1 MRADKIPGSEL
12 AAEGSAD
19 FSCAAVVVA
28 GGASRRLNHVPK
40 ASLSDGTSTLLD
52 CALEAVAAAS
62 PRVVVGPESLP
73 LPPEVLRT
81 REDPPFSGPA
91 AAIHAG
97 LECIAAACERSQTP
111 MPGWCLILGVDTPR
125 IAPAVQQLIAAA
137 RGVEQTYAE
146 RAADFPP
153 TDSEAPTDSESSE
166 GPEASEGSESSAGF
180 WGVAEGIYQPLV
192 GIYRFEA
199 IRSVFSTDTTDASVR
214 SFLRR
219 LNPAAVQMS
228 AADTADV
235 DTWEQAQALG
245 YTTSLWSSY

>member
-1 MRADKIPGSEL
+1 MPGSAL
-12 AAEGSAD
+12 PTEGSAN

-97 LECIAAACERSQTP
+97 LECIAAACERSQAP
-111 MPGWCLILGVDTPR
+111 MPEWCLILGVDTPR

-137 RGVEQTYAE
+137 RGVEQTCAE
-146 RAADFPP
+146 RAADFSP
-153 TDSEAPTDSESSE
+153 TDSEAPA
-166 GPEASEGSESSAGF
+166 GFEASEGSESSAGF

-199 IRSVFSTDTTDASVR
+199 IRSVFSTGTTDASVR

>member
-1 MRADKIPGSEL
+1 MPADTMPDSAL
-12 AAEGSAD
+12 PAEGSAD

-52 CALEAVAAAS
+52 CAVEAVAAAS

-97 LECIAAACERSQTP
+97 LECIAAACKRSQAP
-111 MPGWCLILGVDTPR
+111 MPEWCLILGVDTPR

-137 RGVEQTYAE
+137 RGVEQTCAE
-146 RAADFPP
+146 RAADF
-153 TDSEAPTDSESSE
+153 SPTDSES
-166 GPEASEGSESSAGF
+166 SEGSESSAGF

-199 IRSVFSTDTTDASVR
+199 IRSVFSTGTTDASVR

-219 LNPAAVQMS
+219 LNPVAVQMS
-228 AADTADV
+228 AANTADV

>member
-1 MRADKIPGSEL
+1 MPADTMPDSAL
-12 AAEGSAD
+12 PAEGSAD

-97 LECIAAACERSQTP
+97 LECIAAACKRSQAP
-111 MPGWCLILGVDTPR
+111 MPEWCLILGVDTPR

-137 RGVEQTYAE
+137 RGVEQTCAE
-146 RAADFPP
+146 RAADF
-153 TDSEAPTDSESSE
+153 SPTDSES
-166 GPEASEGSESSAGF
+166 SEGSESSAGF

-199 IRSVFSTDTTDASVR
+199 IRSVFSTGTTDASVR

-219 LNPAAVQMS
+219 LNPVAVQMS
-228 AADTADV
+228 AANTADV

>member
-1 MRADKIPGSEL
+1 MPGSEL
-12 AAEGSAD
+12 PAEGD

-40 ASLSDGTSTLLD
+40 ASLSDGKNTLLG

-73 LPPEVLRT
+73 LPSGVLRT

-97 LECIAAACERSQTP
+97 LECIAADCERSQTP
-111 MPGWCLILGVDTPR
+111 VPNWCLILGVDTPR

-137 RGVEQTYAE
+137 RAAEQSSVGQTAP
-146 RAADFPP
+146 AG
-153 TDSEAPTDSESSE
+153 SEA
-166 GPEASEGSESSAGF
+166 SAGF

-199 IRSVFSTDTTDASVR
+199 IRSVFSTGTTDASVR

-219 LNPAAVQMS
+219 LNPAAVEMS

>member
-1 MRADKIPGSEL
+1 MRADKMPGSAL
-12 AAEGSAD
+12 PAEGD

-97 LECIAAACERSQTP
+97 LECIAAACERSQAP
-111 MPGWCLILGVDTPR
+111 MPDWCLILGVDTPR

-146 RAADFPP
+146 RAADFSP
-153 TDSEAPTDSESSE
+153 TDSEASERSE
-166 GPEASEGSESSAGF
+166 ASAGF
-180 WGVAEGIYQPLV
+180 WGVSEGIYQPLV

-199 IRSVFSTDTTDASVR
+199 IRSVFSTGTTDASVR

-219 LNPAAVQMS
+219 LNPVAVQMS
-228 AADTADV
+228 AANTADV

>member
-1 MRADKIPGSEL
+1 MRADKMPGSAL
-12 AAEGSAD
+12 PIEGSAN

-40 ASLSDGTSTLLD
+40 ASLSDGTNTLLD

-62 PRVVVGPESLP
+62 PRMVVGPESLP

-111 MPGWCLILGVDTPR
+111 VPNWCLILGVDTPR

-137 RGVEQTYAE
+137 QSAE
-146 RAADFPP
+146 RAAGFSPA
-153 TDSEAPTDSESSE
+153 DSEAT
-166 GPEASEGSESSAGF
+166 AGSESSAGF

-199 IRSVFSTDTTDASVR
+199 IRSVFSTGTTNASVR

-219 LNPAAVQMS
+219 LNPVAVQMS

>member
-1 MRADKIPGSEL
+1 MRADKMPGSRL
-12 AAEGSAD
+12 PAEGD

-40 ASLSDGTSTLLD
+40 ASLSDGTNTLLG
-52 CALEAVAAAS
+52 CALEAVATAS

-73 LPPEVLRT
+73 LPSGVLRT

-97 LECIAAACERSQTP
+97 LECIAADCERSQVP
-111 MPGWCLILGVDTPR
+111 LPEWCLILGVDTPR
-125 IAPAVQQLIAAA
+125 VAPAVQQLIAAA
-137 RGVEQTYAE
+137 RNAE
-146 RAADFPP
+146 RAAGFSP
-153 TDSEAPTDSESSE
+153 TD
-166 GPEASEGSESSAGF
+166 SESSAGF

-192 GIYRFEA
+192 GIYHFEA
-199 IRSVFSTDTTDASVR
+199 IRSVFSTGTTDASVR

-219 LNPAAVQMS
+219 LNPVAVQMS

>member
-1 MRADKIPGSEL
+1 MRADKMPGSEL
-12 AAEGSAD
+12 PAEGD

-73 LPPEVLRT
+73 LPTGVLRT

-97 LECIAAACERSQTP
+97 LECIAADRERSQTP
-111 MPGWCLILGVDTPR
+111 LPSWCLILGVDTPR
-125 IAPAVQQLIAAA
+125 IAPAVQLLITAA
-137 RGVEQTYAE
+137 RSAEQ
-146 RAADFPP
+146 AATTPSP
-153 TDSEAPTDSESSE
+153 TGSEAPSDSEA
-166 GPEASEGSESSAGF
+166 SAGF

-199 IRSVFSTDTTDASVR
+199 IRSVFSTGTTDASVR

-219 LNPAAVQMS
+219 LNPAVVEMS

>member
-1 MRADKIPGSEL
+1 MRADKMPGSEL
-12 AAEGSAD
+12 AAEGD

-40 ASLSDGTSTLLD
+40 ASLSDGKNTLLG

-73 LPPEVLRT
+73 LPSGVLRT

-97 LECIAAACERSQTP
+97 LECIAADCERSQTP
-111 MPGWCLILGVDTPR
+111 VPNWCLILGVDTPR

-137 RGVEQTYAE
+137 RAAEQSSVGQSAP
-146 RAADFPP
+146 AG
-153 TDSEAPTDSESSE
+153 SEA
-166 GPEASEGSESSAGF
+166 SAGF

-199 IRSVFSTDTTDASVR
+199 IRSVFSTGTTDASVR

-219 LNPAAVQMS
+219 LNPAAVEMS

>member
-1 MRADKIPGSEL
+1 MRADKMPGSEL
-12 AAEGSAD
+12 AAEGD
-19 FSCAAVVVA
+19 FSCAAVIVA

-40 ASLSDGTSTLLD
+40 ASLSDGTNTLLG

-73 LPPEVLRT
+73 LPSGVLRT

-97 LECIAAACERSQTP
+97 LECIAADCERSQVP
-111 MPGWCLILGVDTPR
+111 LPEWCLILGVDTPR

-137 RGVEQTYAE
+137 RAAEQASVGQS
-146 RAADFPP
+146 AP
-153 TDSEAPTDSESSE
+153 TSSEASVGQSAP
-166 GPEASEGSESSAGF
+166 AGSEASAGF

-192 GIYRFEA
+192 GVYRFEA
-199 IRSVFSTDTTDASVR
+199 IRSVFSTGTTDASVR

-219 LNPAAVQMS
+219 LNPVAVQMS

>member
-12 AAEGSAD
+12 PAEGD

-73 LPPEVLRT
+73 LPTGVLRT

-97 LECIAAACERSQTP
+97 LECIAADCERSQVP
-111 MPGWCLILGVDTPR
+111 LPGWCLILGVDTPR

-137 RGVEQTYAE
+137 RSAEQAVAT
-146 RAADFPP
+146 PS
-153 TDSEAPTDSESSE
+153 TTGSEAPSDS
-166 GPEASEGSESSAGF
+166 EASEGF
-180 WGVAEGIYQPLV
+180 WGVSGGIYQPLV

-199 IRSVFSTDTTDASVR
+199 IRSVFSTGTTDASVR

-219 LNPAAVQMS
+219 LNPAALEMS

>member
-1 MRADKIPGSEL
+1 MRADKMPGSAL
-12 AAEGSAD
+12 PIEGSAD

-52 CALEAVAAAS
+52 CALEAVATAS

-81 REDPPFSGPA
+81 RENPPFSGPA
-91 AAIHAG
+91 SAIHAG
-97 LECIAAACERSQTP
+97 LEYIAAACERSQAP
-111 MPGWCLILGVDTPR
+111 MPEWCLILGVDTPR

-137 RGVEQTYAE
+137 RGVEQTCAE
-146 RAADFPP
+146 RAADFSP
-153 TDSEAPTDSESSE
+153 TDSEAPA
-166 GPEASEGSESSAGF
+166 GFEASEGSESSAGF

-199 IRSVFSTDTTDASVR
+199 IRSVFSTGTTDASVR

>member
-1 MRADKIPGSEL
+1 MRADKMPGSEL
-12 AAEGSAD
+12 ATEGD

-40 ASLSDGTSTLLD
+40 ASLSDGKNTLLG
-52 CALEAVAAAS
+52 CALDAVAAAS

-73 LPPEVLRT
+73 LPSGVLRT
-81 REDPPFSGPA
+81 RENPPFSGPA

-97 LECIAAACERSQTP
+97 LECIAADCERSQAP
-111 MPGWCLILGVDTPR
+111 LPEWCLILGVDTPR

-137 RGVEQTYAE
+137 RAAEQVSVGQSAP
-146 RAADFPP
+146 AG
-153 TDSEAPTDSESSE
+153 SEA
-166 GPEASEGSESSAGF
+166 SAGF

-199 IRSVFSTDTTDASVR
+199 IRSVFSTGTTDASVR

>member
-1 MRADKIPGSEL
+1 MRADQMPGSEL
-12 AAEGSAD
+12 PAEGD

-52 CALEAVAAAS
+52 CALEAVASAS

-73 LPPEVLRT
+73 LPSGVLHT

-97 LECIAAACERSQTP
+97 LECIAADCERSQAP
-111 MPGWCLILGVDTPR
+111 LPSWCLILGVDTPR
-125 IAPAVQQLIAAA
+125 IAPAVQQLLTAA
-137 RGVEQTYAE
+137 RGAEQ
-146 RAADFPP
+146 AATATPSP
-153 TDSEAPTDSESSE
+153 TDSEAPNDSE
-166 GPEASEGSESSAGF
+166 ASAGF

-199 IRSVFSTDTTDASVR
+199 IRSVFSTGTTDASVR

-219 LNPAAVQMS
+219 LNPAAVEMS

>member
-1 MRADKIPGSEL
+1 MPANTMPDSVPPT
-12 AAEGSAD
+12 EGD

-73 LPPEVLRT
+73 LPSGVLRT

-97 LECIAAACERSQTP
+97 LECIAADCERSQVP
-111 MPGWCLILGVDTPR
+111 LPDWCLILGVDTPR

-137 RGVEQTYAE
+137 RAAEQ
-146 RAADFPP
+146 AATATPTGSKAL
-153 TDSEAPTDSESSE
+153 TDSEA
-166 GPEASEGSESSAGF
+166 SAGF
-180 WGVAEGIYQPLV
+180 WGVSEGIYQPLV

-199 IRSVFSTDTTDASVR
+199 IRSVFSTGTTDASVR

-219 LNPAAVQMS
+219 LNPVAVQMS

>member
-1 MRADKIPGSEL
+1 MPGSEL
-12 AAEGSAD
+12 VAEGSTD

-97 LECIAAACERSQTP
+97 LECIAADCERSQTP
-111 MPGWCLILGVDTPR
+111 APDWCLILGVDTPR

-137 RGVEQTYAE
+137 QGVEQTCAE
-146 RAADFPP
+146 RAADYSP
-153 TDSEAPTDSESSE
+153 TDSEVPTGS
-166 GPEASEGSESSAGF
+166 EASEGF
-180 WGVAEGIYQPLV
+180 WGVAEGVYQPLV

-199 IRSVFSTDTTDASVR
+199 IRSVFSTGTTDASVR

-219 LNPAAVQMS
+219 LNPVAVEMS

>member
-1 MRADKIPGSEL
+1 MRADKMPDSVFPT
-12 AAEGSAD
+12 EGD

-73 LPPEVLRT
+73 LPSGVLRT

-97 LECIAAACERSQTP
+97 LECIAAECERSQTP
-111 MPGWCLILGVDTPR
+111 LPGWCLILGVDTPR
-125 IAPAVQQLIAAA
+125 IAPAVQLLITAA
-137 RGVEQTYAE
+137 RSAEQ
-146 RAADFPP
+146 AATTPSP
-153 TDSEAPTDSESSE
+153 TGSEAPSDSEA
-166 GPEASEGSESSAGF
+166 SAGF
-180 WGVAEGIYQPLV
+180 WGVSEGIYQPLV

-199 IRSVFSTDTTDASVR
+199 IRSVFSAGTTNASVR

-219 LNPAAVQMS
+219 LNPTAVQMS

>member
-1 MRADKIPGSEL
+1 MRADKMPGSRL
-12 AAEGSAD
+12 PAEGD

-40 ASLSDGTSTLLD
+40 ASLSDGTNTLLG
-52 CALEAVAAAS
+52 CALEAVATAS

-73 LPPEVLRT
+73 LPSGVLRT

-97 LECIAAACERSQTP
+97 LECIAADCERSQTP
-111 MPGWCLILGVDTPR
+111 VPNWCLILGVDTPR

-137 RGVEQTYAE
+137 RAAEQSSVGQSAP
-146 RAADFPP
+146 AG
-153 TDSEAPTDSESSE
+153 SEA
-166 GPEASEGSESSAGF
+166 SAGF

-199 IRSVFSTDTTDASVR
+199 IRSVFSTGTTDASVR

-219 LNPAAVQMS
+219 LNPAAVEMS

>member
-1 MRADKIPGSEL
+1 MRADKMPGSAL
-12 AAEGSAD
+12 PAEGD

-62 PRVVVGPESLP
+62 PRMVVGPESLP

-111 MPGWCLILGVDTPR
+111 VPNWCLILGVDTPR

-137 RGVEQTYAE
+137 RGVEQTCAE
-146 RAADFPP
+146 RAAGFSPA
-153 TDSEAPTDSESSE
+153 DSEAT
-166 GPEASEGSESSAGF
+166 AGSESSAGF

-199 IRSVFSTDTTDASVR
+199 IRSVFSTGTTNASVR

-219 LNPAAVQMS
+219 LNPVAVQMS

>member
-1 MRADKIPGSEL
+1 MRADKMPGSAL
-12 AAEGSAD
+12 PAEGD

-81 REDPPFSGPA
+81 RENPPFSGPA

-97 LECIAAACERSQTP
+97 LECIAAACERSQAP
-111 MPGWCLILGVDTPR
+111 MPDWCLILGVDTPR

-146 RAADFPP
+146 RAADF
-153 TDSEAPTDSESSE
+153 SPTDSESSE
-166 GPEASEGSESSAGF
+166 GAESSAGF
-180 WGVAEGIYQPLV
+180 WGVSEGIYQPLV

-199 IRSVFSTDTTDASVR
+199 IRSVFSTGTTDASVR

-219 LNPAAVQMS
+219 LNPTAVQMS

>member
-1 MRADKIPGSEL
+1 MRADTMPGSEL
-12 AAEGSAD
+12 PAEGD

-40 ASLSDGTSTLLD
+40 ASLSDGTNTLLD

-73 LPPEVLRT
+73 LPSGVLRT

-97 LECIAAACERSQTP
+97 LECIAADCERSQVP
-111 MPGWCLILGVDTPR
+111 LPDWCLILGVDTPR
-125 IAPAVQQLIAAA
+125 IAPAVQQLIAVA
-137 RGVEQTYAE
+137 RGAEQTAT
-146 RAADFPP
+146 ATPSP
-153 TDSEAPTDSESSE
+153 TDSEALTDS
-166 GPEASEGSESSAGF
+166 EASEGF
-180 WGVAEGIYQPLV
+180 WGVSRGIYQPLV

-199 IRSVFSTDTTDASVR
+199 IRSVFSTGTTDASVR

-219 LNPAAVQMS
+219 LNPAAVEMS

>member
-1 MRADKIPGSEL
+1 MRADKMPGSEL
-12 AAEGSAD
+12 AAEGD
-19 FSCAAVVVA
+19 FSCAAVIVA

-40 ASLSDGTSTLLD
+40 ASLSDGTNTLLG

-73 LPPEVLRT
+73 LPSGVLRT

-97 LECIAAACERSQTP
+97 LECIAADCERSQVP
-111 MPGWCLILGVDTPR
+111 LPDWCLILGVDTPR
-125 IAPAVQQLIAAA
+125 IAPAVQQLIAVA
-137 RGVEQTYAE
+137 RGAEQTATV
-146 RAADFPP
+146 APSP
-153 TDSEAPTDSESSE
+153 TDSEALTDS
-166 GPEASEGSESSAGF
+166 EASEGF
-180 WGVAEGIYQPLV
+180 WGVSRGIYQPLV

-199 IRSVFSTDTTDASVR
+199 IRSVFSTGTTDASVR

-219 LNPAAVQMS
+219 LNPAVVEMS

>member
-1 MRADKIPGSEL
+1 MRADKMPGSAL
-12 AAEGSAD
+12 PAEGD
-19 FSCAAVVVA
+19 FSCAAVVIA

-73 LPPEVLRT
+73 LPTGVLRT

-97 LECIAAACERSQTP
+97 LECIAADCERSQVP
-111 MPGWCLILGVDTPR
+111 LPGWCLILGVDTPR

-137 RGVEQTYAE
+137 RSAEQAVAT
-146 RAADFPP
+146 PS
-153 TDSEAPTDSESSE
+153 TTGSEAPSDS
-166 GPEASEGSESSAGF
+166 EASEGF
-180 WGVAEGIYQPLV
+180 WGVSEGIYQPLV

-199 IRSVFSTDTTDASVR
+199 IRSVFSTGTTNASVR

-219 LNPAAVQMS
+219 LNPVAVQMS

>member
-1 MRADKIPGSEL
+1 MRADKMPGSVL
-12 AAEGSAD
+12 PAGGD

-40 ASLSDGTSTLLD
+40 ASLSDGTNTLLD

-73 LPPEVLRT
+73 LPSGVLRT

-97 LECIAAACERSQTP
+97 LECIAADCERSQIP
-111 MPGWCLILGVDTPR
+111 VPDWCLILGVDTPR
-125 IAPAVQQLIAAA
+125 IAPAVQQLITAA
-137 RGVEQTYAE
+137 RSAEQ
-146 RAADFPP
+146 AATTP
-153 TDSEAPTDSESSE
+153 SPTDSES
-166 GPEASEGSESSAGF
+166 SEGSESSAGF

-199 IRSVFSTDTTDASVR
+199 IRSVFSTGTTDASVR

-219 LNPAAVQMS
+219 LNPVAVQMS

>member
-1 MRADKIPGSEL
+1 MRADKMPGSRL
-12 AAEGSAD
+12 PAEGD

-40 ASLSDGTSTLLD
+40 ASLSDGTNTLLG
-52 CALEAVAAAS
+52 CALEAVATAS

-73 LPPEVLRT
+73 LPSGVLRT

-97 LECIAAACERSQTP
+97 LECIAADCERSQVP
-111 MPGWCLILGVDTPR
+111 LPEWCLILGVDTPR
-125 IAPAVQQLIAAA
+125 VAPAVQQLIAAA
-137 RGVEQTYAE
+137 RNAE
-146 RAADFPP
+146 RAAGFSPN
-153 TDSEAPTDSESSE
+153 DSEA
-166 GPEASEGSESSAGF
+166 SAGF
-180 WGVAEGIYQPLV
+180 WGVTEGIYQPLV

-199 IRSVFSTDTTDASVR
+199 IRSVFSTGTTDASVR

-219 LNPAAVQMS
+219 LNPAAVEMS

>member
-1 MRADKIPGSEL
+1 MPADTMPGSEL

-97 LECIAAACERSQTP
+97 LECIAAACERSQAPTP
-111 MPGWCLILGVDTPR
+111 EWCLILGVDTPR
-125 IAPAVQQLIAAA
+125 IAPAIQQLIAAA
-137 RGVEQTYAE
+137 RGVEQTCAE
-146 RAADFPP
+146 RAADFSP
-153 TDSEAPTDSESSE
+153 TDSEAPA
-166 GPEASEGSESSAGF
+166 GFEASEGSESSAGF

-199 IRSVFSTDTTDASVR
+199 IRSVFSTGTTDASVR

>member
-1 MRADKIPGSEL
+1 MRADKMPGSRL
-12 AAEGSAD
+12 PAEGD

-40 ASLSDGTSTLLD
+40 ASLSDGTNTLLG
-52 CALEAVAAAS
+52 CALEAVATAS

-111 MPGWCLILGVDTPR
+111 VPNWCLILGVDTPR

-137 RGVEQTYAE
+137 QSAE
-146 RAADFPP
+146 RAAGFSPA
-153 TDSEAPTDSESSE
+153 DSEATAGSEL
-166 GPEASEGSESSAGF
+166 SEGSESSAGF

-199 IRSVFSTDTTDASVR
+199 IRSVFSTGTTDASVR

-219 LNPAAVQMS
+219 LNPVAVQMS
-228 AADTADV
+228 AANTADV

>member
-1 MRADKIPGSEL
+1 MIFR
-12 AAEGSAD
+12 
-19 FSCAAVVVA
+19 AAVVVA

-40 ASLSDGTSTLLD
+40 ASLSDGTNTLLG

-73 LPPEVLRT
+73 LPSGVLRT
-81 REDPPFSGPA
+81 REVPPFSGPA

-97 LECIAAACERSQTP
+97 LECIAADCERSRTP
-111 MPGWCLILGVDTPR
+111 VPRWCLILGVDTPR

-137 RGVEQTYAE
+137 RAAEQASVGQSDP
-146 RAADFPP
+146 AG
-153 TDSEAPTDSESSE
+153 SEA
-166 GPEASEGSESSAGF
+166 SAGF

-192 GIYRFEA
+192 GIYRFDS
-199 IRSVFSTDTTDASVR
+199 IRSVFSTGTTDASVR

-219 LNPAAVQMS
+219 LNPMAVQMS

>member
-1 MRADKIPGSEL
+1 MRADQMPGSEF
-12 AAEGSAD
+12 AAEGD

-28 GGASRRLNHVPK
+28 GGASRRLNHVPT
-40 ASLSDGTSTLLD
+40 ASLSDGTNTLLG

-73 LPPEVLRT
+73 LPSGVLRT

-97 LECIAAACERSQTP
+97 LECIAADCERSQVP
-111 MPGWCLILGVDTPR
+111 LPDWCLILGVDTPR

-137 RGVEQTYAE
+137 RAAA
-146 RAADFPP
+146 RAAEQAATATLSPADSEAL
-153 TDSEAPTDSESSE
+153 TDSEA
-166 GPEASEGSESSAGF
+166 SAGF

-192 GIYRFEA
+192 GIYRFDA
-199 IRSVFSTDTTDASVR
+199 IRSVFSTGTTDASVR

-219 LNPAAVQMS
+219 LSPVAVQMS

>member
-1 MRADKIPGSEL
+1 MRADKMPGSVL
-12 AAEGSAD
+12 PTEGSAN

-97 LECIAAACERSQTP
+97 LECIAAACERSQAP
-111 MPGWCLILGVDTPR
+111 MPEWCLILGVDTPR

-137 RGVEQTYAE
+137 RGVEQTCAE
-146 RAADFPP
+146 RAADFSP
-153 TDSEAPTDSESSE
+153 TDSEAPA
-166 GPEASEGSESSAGF
+166 GFEASEGSEPSAGF

-199 IRSVFSTDTTDASVR
+199 IRSVFSTGTTDASVR

>member
-12 AAEGSAD
+12 AAEGD

-28 GGASRRLNHVPK
+28 GGATRRLNHVPK

-73 LPPEVLRT
+73 LPSGVLRT

-97 LECIAAACERSQTP
+97 LECIAADCERSQVP
-111 MPGWCLILGVDTPR
+111 LPDWCLILGVDTPR
-125 IAPAVQQLIAAA
+125 IAPAVQQLIAVA
-137 RGVEQTYAE
+137 RGAEQTAT
-146 RAADFPP
+146 ATPSP
-153 TDSEAPTDSESSE
+153 TDSEALTDS
-166 GPEASEGSESSAGF
+166 EASEGF
-180 WGVAEGIYQPLV
+180 WGVSRGIYQPLV

-199 IRSVFSTDTTDASVR
+199 IRSVFSTGTTDASVR

-219 LNPAAVQMS
+219 LNPAAVEMS

>member
-1 MRADKIPGSEL
+1 MRADKMPGSTL
-12 AAEGSAD
+12 PTEGSAD

-97 LECIAAACERSQTP
+97 LECIAAACERSQAP
-111 MPGWCLILGVDTPR
+111 MPEWCLILGVDTPR

-137 RGVEQTYAE
+137 RGVEQTCAE
-146 RAADFPP
+146 RAADFSP
-153 TDSEAPTDSESSE
+153 TDSEAPA
-166 GPEASEGSESSAGF
+166 GFEASEGSESSAGF

-199 IRSVFSTDTTDASVR
+199 IRSVFSTGTTDASVR

-219 LNPAAVQMS
+219 LNPVAVQMS
-228 AADTADV
+228 AANTADV

>member
-1 MRADKIPGSEL
+1 MRVDTMPGSAL
-12 AAEGSAD
+12 PTEGSAD

-97 LECIAAACERSQTP
+97 LECIAAACERSQAP
-111 MPGWCLILGVDTPR
+111 MPEWCLILGVDTPR

-137 RGVEQTYAE
+137 RGVEQTCAE
-146 RAADFPP
+146 RAADFSP
-153 TDSEAPTDSESSE
+153 TDSEAPA
-166 GPEASEGSESSAGF
+166 GFEASEGSESSAGF

-199 IRSVFSTDTTDASVR
+199 IRSVFSTGTTDASVR

-219 LNPAAVQMS
+219 LNPVAVQMS
-228 AADTADV
+228 AANTADV

>member
-1 MRADKIPGSEL
+1 MRADKMPGSAL
-12 AAEGSAD
+12 PIEGSAD

-97 LECIAAACERSQTP
+97 LECIAAACERSQAP
-111 MPGWCLILGVDTPR
+111 MPDWCLILGVDTPR

-137 RGVEQTYAE
+137 RGVEQTCAE
-146 RAADFPP
+146 RAADFSP
-153 TDSEAPTDSESSE
+153 TDSEAPA
-166 GPEASEGSESSAGF
+166 GFEASEGSESSAGF

-199 IRSVFSTDTTDASVR
+199 IRSVFSTGTTDASVR

>member
-1 MRADKIPGSEL
+1 MRADKMPGSAL
-12 AAEGSAD
+12 PTEGSAD

-97 LECIAAACERSQTP
+97 LECIAAACERSQAP
-111 MPGWCLILGVDTPR
+111 MPEWCLILGVDTPR
-125 IAPAVQQLIAAA
+125 IAPAVQQLIASA
-137 RGVEQTYAE
+137 RGVEQTCAE
-146 RAADFPP
+146 RAADFSP
-153 TDSEAPTDSESSE
+153 TDSEAPA
-166 GPEASEGSESSAGF
+166 GFEASEGSESSAGF

-199 IRSVFSTDTTDASVR
+199 IRSVFSTGTTDASVR

>member
-1 MRADKIPGSEL
+1 MRADQMPDSVL
-12 AAEGSAD
+12 PAESD

-40 ASLSDGTSTLLD
+40 ASLSDGKNTLLG

-73 LPPEVLRT
+73 LPSGVLRT

-97 LECIAAACERSQTP
+97 LECIAADCERSQVP
-111 MPGWCLILGVDTPR
+111 LPEWCLILGVDTPR

-137 RGVEQTYAE
+137 RAAEQSSVGQSAP
-146 RAADFPP
+146 AG
-153 TDSEAPTDSESSE
+153 SEA
-166 GPEASEGSESSAGF
+166 SAGF

-199 IRSVFSTDTTDASVR
+199 IRSVFSTGTTDASVR

-219 LNPAAVQMS
+219 LNPAAVEMS

>member
-1 MRADKIPGSEL
+1 MRADKMPGSAL
-12 AAEGSAD
+12 PAEGD
-19 FSCAAVVVA
+19 FSCAAVVIA

-97 LECIAAACERSQTP
+97 LECIAAACERSQAP
-111 MPGWCLILGVDTPR
+111 MPDWCLILGVDTPR

-146 RAADFPP
+146 RAADFSP
-153 TDSEAPTDSESSE
+153 TDSEASERSE
-166 GPEASEGSESSAGF
+166 ASAGF
-180 WGVAEGIYQPLV
+180 WGVSEGIYQPLV

>member
-1 MRADKIPGSEL
+1 MRVDKMPGSEL
-12 AAEGSAD
+12 AAGGD

-40 ASLSDGTSTLLD
+40 ASLSDGTNTLLG

-73 LPPEVLRT
+73 LPSGVLRT

-97 LECIAAACERSQTP
+97 LECIAADCERSQAP
-111 MPGWCLILGVDTPR
+111 LPSWCLILGVDTPR
-125 IAPAVQQLIAAA
+125 IAPAVQQLLTAA
-137 RGVEQTYAE
+137 RGAEQ
-146 RAADFPP
+146 AATATPSP
-153 TDSEAPTDSESSE
+153 TDSEA
-166 GPEASEGSESSAGF
+166 SAGF
-180 WGVAEGIYQPLV
+180 WGVSEGIYQPLV

-199 IRSVFSTDTTDASVR
+199 IRSVFSTGTTDASVR

-219 LNPAAVQMS
+219 LNPVSVQMS

>member
-1 MRADKIPGSEL
+1 MRVDQMPGSEF
-12 AAEGSAD
+12 AAEGD

-40 ASLSDGTSTLLD
+40 ASLSDGTNTLLG

-62 PRVVVGPESLP
+62 PHVVVGPESLP
-73 LPPEVLRT
+73 LPTGVLRT

-97 LECIAAACERSQTP
+97 LECIAADCERSQVP
-111 MPGWCLILGVDTPR
+111 LPGWCLILGVDTPR

-137 RGVEQTYAE
+137 RSAEQAVAT
-146 RAADFPP
+146 PS
-153 TDSEAPTDSESSE
+153 TTGSEAPSDS
-166 GPEASEGSESSAGF
+166 EASEGF
-180 WGVAEGIYQPLV
+180 WGVSEGIYQPLV

-219 LNPAAVQMS
+219 LNPVAVEMS